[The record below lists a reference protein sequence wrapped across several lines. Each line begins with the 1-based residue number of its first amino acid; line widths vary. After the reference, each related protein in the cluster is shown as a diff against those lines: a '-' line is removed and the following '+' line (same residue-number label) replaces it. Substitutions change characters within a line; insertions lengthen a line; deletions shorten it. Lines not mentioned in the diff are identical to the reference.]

1 MVATAVSA
9 AGNPVATNIVALGA
23 LVGLTGVVEVEALER
38 AVAAR
43 VPPRSREMNLR
54 ALAAGMRLAGRGG
67 G

>member
-23 LVGLTGVVEVEALER
+23 LVGLTGVVGVEALER

-43 VPPRSREMNLR
+43 VPPRSREMNLK